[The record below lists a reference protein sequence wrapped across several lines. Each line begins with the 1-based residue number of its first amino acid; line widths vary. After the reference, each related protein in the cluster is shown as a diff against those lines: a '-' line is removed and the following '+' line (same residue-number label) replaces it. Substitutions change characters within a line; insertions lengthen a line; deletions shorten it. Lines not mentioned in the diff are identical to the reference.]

1 MRSGRDG
8 RMELE
13 KHDRKE
19 MKNLFCTLLLATLGC
34 ASVHAADLELDD
46 CDVLLGKKS
55 NAAYK
60 SWMKENHKEAES
72 GNRDAIRLR
81 AAEANNRLAC
91 HEEVLTGS
99 SGWGVTMTSAD
110 GSSESQLP
118 PIITDIRKHAAA
130 WRALNQAVK
139 YGHQAGAFDVGYKGA
154 AAQQV
159 MRYAAELPEQL
170 EGAYADAAAVYEY
183 DCVLKRQFGRRDR
196 NAGCAS
202 VRSTKA
208 RLLPLVAAERR
219 QVLDV
224 SARQWAEQLPA
235 VPKNQ

>member
-1 MRSGRDG
+1 
-8 RMELE
+8 MELE

>member
-1 MRSGRDG
+1 MKMMKTPGRLLCA
-8 RMELE
+8 M
-13 KHDRKE
+13 
-19 MKNLFCTLLLATLGC
+19 LLATLGC

-46 CDVLLGKKS
+46 CDVLIDKKS

-60 SWMKENHKEAES
+60 GWMKENQKEAEA

-91 HEEVLTGS
+91 HEEALTGH

-110 GSSESQLP
+110 GSSETQLP
-118 PIITDIRKHAAA
+118 PTITDIRKQAPA

-154 AAQQV
+154 AAQLV
-159 MRYAAELPEQL
+159 VRYAAELPEQL
-170 EGAYADAAAVYEY
+170 EAAYEDAAAVYEY

-202 VRSTKA
+202 ARTTRA